1 MRISDGFKARLE
13 FVLEQIFESFSY
25 GGDHEVRAFVAARLL
40 RAAQSGI
47 VKLDDLQQVAR
58 EALLEV
64 ARAPKS
70 A

>member
-25 GGDHEVRAFVAARLL
+25 GGDHEVRAFVAERLL
-40 RAAQSGI
+40 RAAESGI
-47 VKLDDLQQVAR
+47 VKLDDLKQVAT
-58 EALLEV
+58 EALLDV

>member
-1 MRISDGFKARLE
+1 MRISDGFKIRLE
-13 FVLEQIFESFSY
+13 FVLEQVFESFSY
-25 GGDHEVRAFVAARLL
+25 GGDHETRAFVAAQLL
-40 RAAQSGI
+40 KAAQSGI
-47 VKLDDLQQVAR
+47 VKLDDLKLVAG